1 MANAGAH
8 LAQLRWGHLEGR
20 RRGGRAATYRVLQ
33 AVHRNGKRGGMHDVQ
48 TVHRVVLKQ
57 RGPIPP
63 TPPQRAAAESFP
75 LR

>member
-1 MANAGAH
+1 MANAG
-8 LAQLRWGHLEGR
+8 RRGHLEWR

-33 AVHRNGKRGGMHDVQ
+33 AVHRNGKRGGMHDDVQ

-57 RGPIPP
+57 CGPIPP

>member
-1 MANAGAH
+1 MANAG
-8 LAQLRWGHLEGR
+8 RRGHLEWR

-57 RGPIPP
+57 CTLTKCIEYVGGPF
-63 TPPQRAAAESFP
+63 ADV
-75 LR
+75 